1 MSYNDFSLSR
11 DLSRPRDQ
19 RVMWFFVGGSMVS
32 HDPAK
37 FGGHRHC
44 GSGDLMFLVVEGQD
58 STCPCFNLPLQ
69 FISKIYGIP
78 C

>member
-1 MSYNDFSLSR
+1 
-11 DLSRPRDQ
+11 
-19 RVMWFFVGGSMVS
+19 MVS